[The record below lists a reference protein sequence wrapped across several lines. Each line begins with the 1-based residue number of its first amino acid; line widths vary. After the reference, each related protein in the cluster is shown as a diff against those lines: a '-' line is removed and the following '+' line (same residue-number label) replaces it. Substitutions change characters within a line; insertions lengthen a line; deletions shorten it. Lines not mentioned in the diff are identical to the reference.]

1 MASAV
6 FIPDDV
12 VFEILV
18 RLPVQSLLRSRCV
31 CKLWRRIISDSSF
44 IELHRTHSLT
54 RSDGNFLL
62 FSFPDGST
70 NSRKHKR
77 INLLE
82 RPQTPILQ
90 PKHQRVCD
98 AAALKIKPPRI
109 MLLIGLRLL
118 QQHLQNLEGFDNLS
132 AREAVTVDSY
142 YFPVLK
148 YLRSIC
154 VRGSLYW
161 DHALLDEGLA
171 EERFRLVPPPAGVPQ
186 YSSLAQLDGRLA
198 MVNYRGLISGDTIP
212 MWVLEDDQ
220 NGVWS
225 MKQRIVFSSI
235 LNDARLGLQGIPPK
249 YFHLVPWNAEG
260 YMLHY
265 NLELKSFRVQSFW
278 KPKERGLPLWTP
290 IVINY
295 VESLVPLREIMN
307 SYRS

>member
-1 MASAV
+1 MKASITYQPGSCV
-6 FIPDDV
+6 C
-12 VFEILV
+12 EILT
-18 RLPVQSLLRSRCV
+18 LGS
-31 CKLWRRIISDSSF
+31 KTWR
-44 IELHRTHSLT
+44 
-54 RSDGNFLL
+54 
-62 FSFPDGST
+62 
-70 NSRKHKR
+70 
-77 INLLE
+77 
-82 RPQTPILQ
+82 
-90 PKHQRVCD
+90 
-98 AAALKIKPPRI
+98 
-109 MLLIGLRLL
+109 
-118 QQHLQNLEGFDNLS
+118 
-132 AREAVTVDSY
+132 AVTVDSY

-212 MWVLEDDQ
+212 MWVLEDDL

-265 NLELKSFRVQSFW
+265 NLDLKSCRVQSFW

-295 VESLVPLREIMN
+295 VESLAPLREIMN

>member
-1 MASAV
+1 MGHGEGEDCNAFPYDLSFYDLSESINGLICLNGPKPRFCNLSTRESVTLPPSRLSLPESCFSLGFDSCSNTYKILKASITYQPGSCV
-6 FIPDDV
+6 C
-12 VFEILV
+12 EILT
-18 RLPVQSLLRSRCV
+18 LGS
-31 CKLWRRIISDSSF
+31 KTWR
-44 IELHRTHSLT
+44 
-54 RSDGNFLL
+54 
-62 FSFPDGST
+62 
-70 NSRKHKR
+70 
-77 INLLE
+77 
-82 RPQTPILQ
+82 
-90 PKHQRVCD
+90 
-98 AAALKIKPPRI
+98 
-109 MLLIGLRLL
+109 
-118 QQHLQNLEGFDNLS
+118 
-132 AREAVTVDSY
+132 AVTVDSY

-212 MWVLEDDQ
+212 MWVLEDDL

>member
-1 MASAV
+1 MDHGKGEDCNAFPYDLSFYDLSESINGLICLNGPKPRFCNLSTRESVTLPPSRLSLPESCFSLGFDSCSNTYKILKASITYQPGSCV
-6 FIPDDV
+6 C
-12 VFEILV
+12 EILT
-18 RLPVQSLLRSRCV
+18 LGS
-31 CKLWRRIISDSSF
+31 KTWR
-44 IELHRTHSLT
+44 
-54 RSDGNFLL
+54 
-62 FSFPDGST
+62 
-70 NSRKHKR
+70 
-77 INLLE
+77 
-82 RPQTPILQ
+82 
-90 PKHQRVCD
+90 
-98 AAALKIKPPRI
+98 
-109 MLLIGLRLL
+109 
-118 QQHLQNLEGFDNLS
+118 
-132 AREAVTVDSY
+132 AVTVDSY

-212 MWVLEDDQ
+212 MWVLEDDL

>member
-1 MASAV
+1 MATSSSSPSPTARLTAS
-6 FIPDDV
+6 
-12 VFEILV
+12 EASILHGPRGRR
-18 RLPVQSLLRSRCV
+18 RLQRFSL
-31 CKLWRRIISDSSF
+31 RRI
-44 IELHRTHSLT
+44 
-54 RSDGNFLL
+54 FLRP
-62 FSFPDGST
+62 F
-70 NSRKHKR
+70 REHKR

-118 QQHLQNLEGFDNLS
+118 QQHLQNLEGFDLTYQPGS
-132 AREAVTVDSY
+132 CVCEILTLGSKTWRAVTVDSY
-142 YFPVLK
+142 YFPALK

-161 DHALLDEGLA
+161 DHALLDEIVAFGLA

-198 MVNYRGLISGDTIP
+198 MVNYKGLISGDTIP